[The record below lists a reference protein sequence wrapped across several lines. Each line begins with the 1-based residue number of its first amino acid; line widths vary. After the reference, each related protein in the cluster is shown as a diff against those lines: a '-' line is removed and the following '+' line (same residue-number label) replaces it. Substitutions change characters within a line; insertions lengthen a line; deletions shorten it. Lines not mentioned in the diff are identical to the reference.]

1 MTPQHDKKLFLL
13 DAYALIY
20 RAYFAFANNHRYNS
34 KGLNTSAMFGFTN
47 TLLEVLQKEKPT
59 HIAVV
64 FDTPATTARHEEFE
78 AYKAHRDEMPEDLSL
93 SIPWII
99 KIIEAFDIPVLMA
112 DGYEADDVIGTL
124 AKKAC
129 QQGFVTYMMTPD
141 KDFGQLVEE
150 CVLIYKP
157 ARMGNGA
164 EVLGVKE
171 VCAKFEIENPDQVRD
186 ILGLWGDSADNI
198 PGIPGVGE
206 KTAKELIKQFGS
218 IENLIVNTDKL
229 KGKLKERVEEH
240 KEKAI
245 LSKRLATI
253 WIDAPVELEEEKLRV
268 STPKEELIREVFAEL
283 EFRNLLNRVLGAG
296 AEPATVK
303 AAAPKAAKPSHGQID
318 LFGDGGEATEEAAV
332 ASIYKTIADVEHKYE
347 LIDTPEKR
355 AELIAKLSAE
365 KTICFDTE
373 TTALE
378 ELSAEIVGLSFA
390 IKEHEGYYVPV
401 PADEAGAQA
410 VLNEFRAILENPAIE
425 KTGQNIKY
433 DLSVLAN
440 YGIAVQGPL
449 FDTMVAHYL
458 IQPDMRHGMD
468 LLAQTYLGYMPV
480 KIEELIG
487 KKGKNQGNMRDV
499 ELEKIKEYA
508 AEDADITLQL
518 RNTFEPMLT
527 HTTTRKLFNEI
538 EMPLVPV
545 LADMEREGINLDK
558 AALAEF
564 STLLQSNIETFENDI
579 FELAGERFN
588 LNSPKQLGDILFVKL
603 KIDEKAKRTATK
615 QFATGE
621 EILSKL
627 TSKHPIV
634 QKIMD
639 YRMVQKLKSTYVD
652 ALPLMVNSKT
662 GRVHTSFNQTVAATG
677 RLSSTNP
684 NLQNIPIRTEQGREI
699 RKAFVPRGEGYTLI
713 SADYS
718 QVELRII
725 AHLSGDESM
734 INAFSQKVDIHA
746 ATAAKIYGIDLADVT
761 GDMRR
766 YAKSVNFG
774 IIYGMSAFG
783 LSEQLQ
789 IPRAEAGEMIK
800 QYFLQYPKV
809 KEYMDLSIEKA
820 RENGYVETIMGR
832 RRNLPDINS
841 NNANVR
847 GYAERNAIN
856 APIQGSAADII
867 KLAMINI
874 HAEMKRLNT
883 KSKMVLQVHDEL
895 VFDVHESELEMLKPI
910 IHSHMMNAVTL
921 TVPLEVEV
929 GVGKNWL
936 EAH

>member
-296 AEPATVK
+296 AEPAPVK
-303 AAAPKAAKPSHGQID
+303 AAAPKAAKPTNGQID
-318 LFGDGGEATEEAAV
+318 LFGDGGEATQEAAV

-355 AELIAKLSAE
+355 AELITKLSAE

-410 VLNEFRAILENPAIE
+410 VLNEFKAILENPAIE

-588 LNSPKQLGDILFVKL
+588 INSPKQLGDILFVKL

>member
-1 MTPQHDKKLFLL
+1 MTPHHDKKLFLL

-47 TLLEVLQKEKPT
+47 TLLEVLNKEKPT

-64 FDTPATTARHEEFE
+64 FDTPAQTARHEEYTE
-78 AYKAHRDEMPEDLSL
+78 YKAHREEMPEDLSL
-93 SIPWII
+93 SIPYII
-99 KIIEAFDIPVLMA
+99 RIIEAFDIPVIMS

-124 AKKAC
+124 AKKAEKH
-129 QQGFVTYMMTPD
+129 GFVTYMMTPD
-141 KDFGQLVEE
+141 KDFGQLVDENI
-150 CVLIYKP
+150 LIYKP
-157 ARMGNGA
+157 ARLGNGA
-164 EVLGVKE
+164 EILGVKE
-171 VCAKFEIENPDQVRD
+171 VCAKFEVQTPDQVRD

-206 KTAKELIKQFGS
+206 KTAKELIKQFGTV
-218 IENLIVNTDKL
+218 EGVLENTDKL
-229 KGKLKERVEEH
+229 KGKLQERVREH
-240 KEKAI
+240 GEKAI

-253 WIDAPVELEEEKLRV
+253 WVDAPVELEEDKLIV
-268 STPKEELIREVFAEL
+268 SKPNEELVREVFGEL
-283 EFRNLLNRVLGAG
+283 EFRTLMLKVLG
-296 AEPATVK
+296 ETLPV
-303 AAAPKAAKPSHGQID
+303 AAPTPKAPKPKDTNQMD
-318 LFGDGGEATEEAAV
+318 LFGGGGEATEEAAAV
-332 ASIYKTIADVEHKYE
+332 SPYRNIQDTEHNYI
-347 LIDTPEKR
+347 LADTPEKR
-355 AELIAKLSAE
+355 AELVAKLSAVPSF
-365 KTICFDTE
+365 CFDSE
-373 TTALE
+373 TTALD
-378 ELSAEIVGLSFA
+378 ELSAEIVGLSFS
-390 IKEHEGYYVPV
+390 IKEGEGYYVPV
-401 PADEAGAQA
+401 PAGEAEAKA
-410 VLNEFRAILENPAIE
+410 VLEEFRGVLESETIE

-440 YGIAVQGPL
+440 YGITVQGPL

-468 LLAQTYLGYMPV
+468 LLAQTYLNYAPV

-487 KKGKNQGNMRDV
+487 KKGKGQGTMRDV
-499 ELEKIKEYA
+499 EIEKIKEYA

-518 RNTFEPMLT
+518 RNKFEPMLT
-527 HTTTRKLFNEI
+527 ETTTRKLFDEI

-545 LADMEREGINLDK
+545 LAGMEREGIKLDK
-558 AALAEF
+558 EAMAEF
-564 STLLQSNIETFENDI
+564 SIRLQKDIETFENDI
-579 FELAGERFN
+579 YELAGERFN
-588 LNSPKQLGDILFVKL
+588 LNSPKQLGDILFIKL
-603 KIDEKAKRTATK
+603 AIDDKAKKTATK

-627 TSKHPIV
+627 VHKHPIV

-652 ALPLMVNSKT
+652 ALPLLINTKT
-662 GRVHTSFNQTVAATG
+662 GRLHTSFNQTVAATG
-677 RLSSTNP
+677 RLSSTAP
-684 NLQNIPIRTEQGREI
+684 NLQNIPIKTEQGREI
-699 RKAFVPRGEGYTLI
+699 RKSFVPRGEGYTLI

-725 AHLSGDESM
+725 AHLSGDEGM
-734 INAFSQKVDIHA
+734 IEAFSQKQDIHA
-746 ATAAKIYGIDLADVT
+746 ATAAKIYGIELADVT
-761 GDMRR
+761 SDMRR
-766 YAKSVNFG
+766 NAKSVNFG

-789 IPRAEAGEMIK
+789 IPRAEAGEIIK
-800 QYFLQYPKV
+800 QYFIKYPRV
-809 KEYMDLSIEKA
+809 KEYMDLSIERA

-832 RRNLPDINS
+832 RRNLPDINTT
-841 NNANVR
+841 NATVR

-856 APIQGSAADII
+856 APIQGTAADII

-874 HAEMKRLNT
+874 HADLKRLNT

-895 VFDVHESELEMLKPI
+895 VFDVHVDELDMLKPL
-910 IHSHMMNAVTL
+910 IHDRMMNAVSL

-929 GVGKNWL
+929 GVGQNWL

>member
-1 MTPQHDKKLFLL
+1 MTPHHDKKLFLL

-47 TLLEVLQKEKPT
+47 TLLEVLNKEKPT

-64 FDTPATTARHEEFE
+64 FDTPAQTARHEEYTE
-78 AYKAHRDEMPEDLSL
+78 YKAHREEMPEDLAL
-93 SIPWII
+93 SIPYII
-99 KIIEAFDIPVLMA
+99 RIIEAFDIPVIMS

-124 AKKAC
+124 AKKAEKH
-129 QQGFVTYMMTPD
+129 GFVTYMMTPD
-141 KDFGQLVEE
+141 KDFGQLVDENI
-150 CVLIYKP
+150 LIYKP
-157 ARMGNGA
+157 ARLGNGA

-171 VCAKFEIENPDQVRD
+171 VCAKFEVQTPDQVRD

-206 KTAKELIKQFGS
+206 KTAKELIKQFGTV
-218 IENLIVNTDKL
+218 EGVLENTDKL
-229 KGKLKERVEEH
+229 KGKLQERVREH
-240 KEKAI
+240 GEKAI

-253 WIDAPVELEEEKLRV
+253 WVDAPVELEEDKLIM
-268 STPKEELIREVFAEL
+268 SKPKEDLVREVFGEL
-283 EFRNLLNRVLGAG
+283 EFRTLMLKVLG
-296 AEPATVK
+296 ETLPV
-303 AAAPKAAKPSHGQID
+303 AAPTPKAPKPKDTNQMD
-318 LFGDGGEATEEAAV
+318 LFGGGGEATEEAAAV
-332 ASIYKTIADVEHKYE
+332 SPYRNIHDTEHTYI
-347 LIDTPEKR
+347 LADTPEKR
-355 AELIAKLSAE
+355 AELVAKLSAVPSF
-365 KTICFDTE
+365 CFDSE
-373 TTALE
+373 TTALD
-378 ELSAEIVGLSFA
+378 ELSAEIVGLSFS
-390 IKEHEGYYVPV
+390 IKEGEGYYVPV
-401 PADEAGAQA
+401 PADEEVARA
-410 VLNEFRAILENPAIE
+410 VLEEFRGVLESETIE

-440 YGIAVQGPL
+440 YGITVQGPL

-468 LLAQTYLGYMPV
+468 LLAQTYLNYAPV

-487 KKGKNQGNMRDV
+487 KKGKGQGTMRDV
-499 ELEKIKEYA
+499 EIEKIKEYA

-518 RNTFEPMLT
+518 RNKFEPMLT
-527 HTTTRKLFNEI
+527 ETATRKLFDEV

-545 LADMEREGINLDK
+545 LAGMEREGIKLDK
-558 AALAEF
+558 EAMAEF
-564 STLLQSNIETFENDI
+564 SIRLQKDIETFENDI
-579 FELAGERFN
+579 YELAGERFN
-588 LNSPKQLGDILFVKL
+588 LNSPKQLGDILFIKL
-603 KIDEKAKRTATK
+603 AIDDKAKKTATK

-627 TSKHPIV
+627 VHKHPIV

-652 ALPLMVNSKT
+652 ALPLLINAKT
-662 GRVHTSFNQTVAATG
+662 GRLHTSFNQTVAATG

-684 NLQNIPIRTEQGREI
+684 NLQNIPIKTEQGREI
-699 RKAFVPRGEGYTLI
+699 RKSFVPRGEGYTLV

-725 AHLSGDESM
+725 AHLSGDEGM
-734 INAFSQKVDIHA
+734 IEAFSQKQDIHA
-746 ATAAKIYGIDLADVT
+746 ATAAKIYGIELADVT
-761 GDMRR
+761 SDMRR
-766 YAKSVNFG
+766 NAKSVNFG

-789 IPRAEAGEMIK
+789 IPRGEAGEIIK
-800 QYFLQYPKV
+800 QYFIKYPRV
-809 KEYMDLSIEKA
+809 KEYMDLSIERA

-841 NNANVR
+841 TNATVR

-856 APIQGSAADII
+856 APIQGTAADII

-874 HAEMKRLNT
+874 HADLKRLNT

-895 VFDVHESELEMLKPI
+895 VFDVHVDELDMLKPL
-910 IHSHMMNAVTL
+910 IHDRMMNAVSL

-929 GVGKNWL
+929 GVGQNWL

>member
-1 MTPQHDKKLFLL
+1 MTPHHDKKLFLL

-47 TLLEVLQKEKPT
+47 TLLEVLNKEKPT

-64 FDTPATTARHEEFE
+64 FDTPAQTARHEEYTE
-78 AYKAHRDEMPEDLSL
+78 YKAHREEMPEDLAL
-93 SIPWII
+93 SIPYII
-99 KIIEAFDIPVLMA
+99 RIIEAFDIPVIMS

-124 AKKAC
+124 AKKAEKH
-129 QQGFVTYMMTPD
+129 GFVTYMMTPD
-141 KDFGQLVEE
+141 KDFGQLVDENI
-150 CVLIYKP
+150 LIYKP
-157 ARMGNGA
+157 ARLGNGA
-164 EVLGVKE
+164 EILGVKE
-171 VCAKFEIENPDQVRD
+171 VCAKFEVQTPDQVRD

-206 KTAKELIKQFGS
+206 KTAKELIRQFGTV
-218 IENLIVNTDKL
+218 EGVLENTDKL
-229 KGKLKERVEEH
+229 KGKLQERVRGH
-240 KEKAI
+240 GEKAI

-253 WIDAPVELEEEKLRV
+253 WVDAPVELEEEKLLI
-268 STPKEELIREVFAEL
+268 SKPNEELIREVFGEL
-283 EFRNLLNRVLGAG
+283 EFRTLMLKVLG
-296 AEPATVK
+296 ETLPV
-303 AAAPKAAKPSHGQID
+303 AAPTPKAPKPKDTNQMD
-318 LFGDGGEATEEAAV
+318 LFGGGGEATEEAA
-332 ASIYKTIADVEHKYE
+332 AISPYRNIHDTEHNYI
-347 LIDTPEKR
+347 LADTPEKR
-355 AELIAKLSAE
+355 AELVAKLSAVPSF
-365 KTICFDTE
+365 CFDSE
-373 TTALE
+373 TTALD
-378 ELSAEIVGLSFA
+378 ELSAEIVGLSFS
-390 IKEHEGYYVPV
+390 IKEGEGYYVPV
-401 PADEAGAQA
+401 PADEAGAKA
-410 VLNEFRAILENPAIE
+410 VLEEFRGVLESETIE

-440 YGIAVQGPL
+440 YGITVQGPL

-468 LLAQTYLGYMPV
+468 LLAQTYLNYAPV

-487 KKGKNQGNMRDV
+487 KKGKGQGTMRDV
-499 ELEKIKEYA
+499 EIEKIKEYA
-508 AEDADITLQL
+508 SEDADITLQL
-518 RNTFEPMLT
+518 RNKFEPMLT
-527 HTTTRKLFNEI
+527 ETTTRKLFDEI

-545 LADMEREGINLDK
+545 LAGMEREGIKLDK
-558 AALAEF
+558 EAMAEF
-564 STLLQSNIETFENDI
+564 STRLQKDIETFENDI
-579 FELAGERFN
+579 YELAGERFN
-588 LNSPKQLGDILFVKL
+588 LNSPKQLGDILFIKL
-603 KIDEKAKRTATK
+603 AIDDKAKKTATK

-627 TSKHPIV
+627 VHKHPIV

-652 ALPLMVNSKT
+652 ALPLLINAKT
-662 GRVHTSFNQTVAATG
+662 GRLHTSFNQTVAATG
-677 RLSSTNP
+677 RLSSTAP
-684 NLQNIPIRTEQGREI
+684 NLQNIPIKTEQGREI
-699 RKAFVPRGEGYTLI
+699 RKSFVPRGEGYTLV

-725 AHLSGDESM
+725 AHLSGDEGM
-734 INAFSQKVDIHA
+734 IEAFSQKQDIHA
-746 ATAAKIYGIDLADVT
+746 ATAAKIYGIELADVT
-761 GDMRR
+761 SDMRR
-766 YAKSVNFG
+766 NAKSVNFG

-789 IPRAEAGEMIK
+789 IPRAEAGEIIK
-800 QYFLQYPKV
+800 QYFIKYPRV
-809 KEYMDLSIEKA
+809 KEYMDLSIERA

-841 NNANVR
+841 TNATVR

-856 APIQGSAADII
+856 APIQGTAADII

-874 HAEMKRLNT
+874 HADLKRLNT

-895 VFDVHESELEMLKPI
+895 VFDVHVDELDMLKPL
-910 IHSHMMNAVTL
+910 IHDRMMNAVSL

-929 GVGKNWL
+929 GVGQNWL

>member
-1 MTPQHDKKLFLL
+1 MTPHHDKKLFLL

-47 TLLEVLQKEKPT
+47 TLLEVLNKEKPT

-64 FDTPATTARHEEFE
+64 FDTPAQTARHEEYTE
-78 AYKAHRDEMPEDLSL
+78 YKAHREEMPEDLAL
-93 SIPWII
+93 SIPYII
-99 KIIEAFDIPVLMA
+99 RIIEAFDIPVIMS

-124 AKKAC
+124 AKKAEKH
-129 QQGFVTYMMTPD
+129 GFVTYMMTPD
-141 KDFGQLVEE
+141 KDFGQLVDENI
-150 CVLIYKP
+150 LIYKP
-157 ARMGNGA
+157 ARLGNGA
-164 EVLGVKE
+164 EILGVKE
-171 VCAKFEIENPDQVRD
+171 VCAKFEVQNPDQVRD

-218 IENLIVNTDKL
+218 IENLLENTDKL
-229 KGKLKERVEEH
+229 KGKLQERVREH
-240 KEKAI
+240 GEKAI

-253 WIDAPVELEEEKLRV
+253 WIDAPVELEEDKLIM
-268 STPKEELIREVFAEL
+268 SKPKEDLVREVFGEL
-283 EFRNLLNRVLGAG
+283 EFRTLMLKVLG
-296 AEPATVK
+296 ETLPV
-303 AAAPKAAKPSHGQID
+303 AAPTPKAPKPKDTNQMD
-318 LFGDGGEATEEAAV
+318 LFGGGGEATEEAAAV
-332 ASIYKTIADVEHKYE
+332 SPYRNIHDTEHNYI
-347 LIDTPEKR
+347 LADTPEKR
-355 AELIAKLSAE
+355 AELVAKLSAVQSF
-365 KTICFDTE
+365 CFDSE
-373 TTALE
+373 TTALD
-378 ELSAEIVGLSFA
+378 ELSAEIVGLSFS
-390 IKEHEGYYVPV
+390 IKEGEGYYVPV
-401 PADEAGAQA
+401 PADEAGAKA
-410 VLNEFRAILENPAIE
+410 VLEEFRGVLESETIE

-440 YGIAVQGPL
+440 YGITVQGPL

-468 LLAQTYLGYMPV
+468 LLAQTYLNYAPV

-487 KKGKNQGNMRDV
+487 KKGKGQGTMRDV
-499 ELEKIKEYA
+499 EIEKIKEYA

-518 RNTFEPMLT
+518 RNKFEPMLT
-527 HTTTRKLFNEI
+527 ETTTRKLFDEI

-545 LADMEREGINLDK
+545 LAGMEREGIKLDK
-558 AALAEF
+558 EAMAEF
-564 STLLQSNIETFENDI
+564 SIRLQKDIETFENDI
-579 FELAGERFN
+579 YELAGERFN
-588 LNSPKQLGDILFVKL
+588 LNSPKQLGDILFIKL
-603 KIDEKAKRTATK
+603 AIDDKAKKTATK

-627 TSKHPIV
+627 VHKHPIV

-652 ALPLMVNSKT
+652 ALPLLINAKT
-662 GRVHTSFNQTVAATG
+662 GRLHTSFNQTVAATG
-677 RLSSTNP
+677 RLSSTAP
-684 NLQNIPIRTEQGREI
+684 NLQNIPIKTEQGREI
-699 RKAFVPRGEGYTLI
+699 RKSFVPRGEGYTLI

-725 AHLSGDESM
+725 AHLSGDEGM
-734 INAFSQKVDIHA
+734 IEAFSQKQDIHA
-746 ATAAKIYGIDLADVT
+746 ATAAKIYGIELADVT
-761 GDMRR
+761 SDMRR
-766 YAKSVNFG
+766 NAKSVNFG

-789 IPRAEAGEMIK
+789 IPRAEAGEIIK
-800 QYFLQYPKV
+800 QYFIKYPRV
-809 KEYMDLSIEKA
+809 KEYMDLSIERA

-841 NNANVR
+841 TNATVR

-856 APIQGSAADII
+856 APIQGTAADII

-874 HAEMKRLNT
+874 HADLKRLNT

-895 VFDVHESELEMLKPI
+895 VFDVHVDELDMLKPL
-910 IHSHMMNAVTL
+910 IHDRMMNAVSL

-929 GVGKNWL
+929 GVGQNWL

>member
-1 MTPQHDKKLFLL
+1 MTPHHDKKLFLL

-47 TLLEVLQKEKPT
+47 TLLEVLNKEKPT

-64 FDTPATTARHEEFE
+64 FDTPAQTARHEEYTE
-78 AYKAHRDEMPEDLSL
+78 YKAHREEMPEDLAL
-93 SIPWII
+93 SIPYII
-99 KIIEAFDIPVLMA
+99 RIIEAFDIPVIMS

-124 AKKAC
+124 AKKAEKH
-129 QQGFVTYMMTPD
+129 GFVTYMMTPD
-141 KDFGQLVEE
+141 KDFGQLVDENI
-150 CVLIYKP
+150 LIYKP
-157 ARMGNGA
+157 ARLGNGA
-164 EVLGVKE
+164 EILGVKE
-171 VCAKFEIENPDQVRD
+171 VCAKFEVQNPDQVRD

-218 IENLIVNTDKL
+218 IENLLENTDKL
-229 KGKLKERVEEH
+229 KGKLQERVREH
-240 KEKAI
+240 GEKAI

-253 WIDAPVELEEEKLRV
+253 WIDAPVELEEDKLIM
-268 STPKEELIREVFAEL
+268 SKPKEDLVREVFGEL
-283 EFRNLLNRVLGAG
+283 EFRTLMLKVLG
-296 AEPATVK
+296 ETLPV
-303 AAAPKAAKPSHGQID
+303 AAPTPKAPKPKDTNQMD
-318 LFGDGGEATEEAAV
+318 LFGGGGEATEEAAAV
-332 ASIYKTIADVEHKYE
+332 SPYRNIHDTEHNYI
-347 LIDTPEKR
+347 LADTPEKR
-355 AELIAKLSAE
+355 AELVAKLSAVQSF
-365 KTICFDTE
+365 CFDSE
-373 TTALE
+373 TTALD
-378 ELSAEIVGLSFA
+378 ELSAEIVGLSFS
-390 IKEHEGYYVPV
+390 IKEGEGYYVPV
-401 PADEAGAQA
+401 PADEAGAKA
-410 VLNEFRAILENPAIE
+410 VLEEFRGVLESETIE

-440 YGIAVQGPL
+440 YGITVQGPL

-468 LLAQTYLGYMPV
+468 LLAQTYLNYAPV

-487 KKGKNQGNMRDV
+487 KKGKGQGTMRDV
-499 ELEKIKEYA
+499 EIEKIKEYA

-518 RNTFEPMLT
+518 RNKFEPMLT
-527 HTTTRKLFNEI
+527 ETTTRKLFDEI

-545 LADMEREGINLDK
+545 LAGMEREGIKLDK
-558 AALAEF
+558 EAMAEF
-564 STLLQSNIETFENDI
+564 SIRLQKDIETFENDI
-579 FELAGERFN
+579 YELAGERFN
-588 LNSPKQLGDILFVKL
+588 LNSPKQLGDILFIKL
-603 KIDEKAKRTATK
+603 AIDDKAKKTATK

-627 TSKHPIV
+627 VHKHPIV

-652 ALPLMVNSKT
+652 ALPLLINAKT
-662 GRVHTSFNQTVAATG
+662 GRLHTSFNQTVAATG
-677 RLSSTNP
+677 RLSSTAP
-684 NLQNIPIRTEQGREI
+684 NLQNIPIKTEQGREI
-699 RKAFVPRGEGYTLI
+699 RKSFVPRGEGYTLI

-725 AHLSGDESM
+725 AHLSGDEGM
-734 INAFSQKVDIHA
+734 IEAFSQKQDIHA
-746 ATAAKIYGIDLADVT
+746 ATAAKIYGIELADVT
-761 GDMRR
+761 SDMRR
-766 YAKSVNFG
+766 NAKSVNFG

-789 IPRAEAGEMIK
+789 IPRAEAGEIIK
-800 QYFLQYPKV
+800 QYFIKYPRV
-809 KEYMDLSIEKA
+809 KEYMDLSIERA

-841 NNANVR
+841 TNATVR

-856 APIQGSAADII
+856 APIQGTAADII

-874 HAEMKRLNT
+874 HADLKRLNT

-895 VFDVHESELEMLKPI
+895 VFDVHIDELDMLKPL
-910 IHSHMMNAVTL
+910 IHDRMMNAVSL

-929 GVGKNWL
+929 GVGQNWL

>member
-1 MTPQHDKKLFLL
+1 MTPHHDKKLFLL

-47 TLLEVLQKEKPT
+47 TLLEVLNKEKPT

-64 FDTPATTARHEEFE
+64 FDTPAQTARHEEYTE
-78 AYKAHRDEMPEDLSL
+78 YKAHREEMPEDLAL
-93 SIPWII
+93 SIPYII
-99 KIIEAFDIPVLMA
+99 RIIEAFDIPVIMS

-124 AKKAC
+124 AKKAEKH
-129 QQGFVTYMMTPD
+129 GFVTYMMTPD
-141 KDFGQLVEE
+141 KDFGQLVDENI
-150 CVLIYKP
+150 LIYKP
-157 ARMGNGA
+157 ARLGNGA

-171 VCAKFEIENPDQVRD
+171 VCAKFEVQTPDQVRD

-206 KTAKELIKQFGS
+206 KTAKELIKQFGTV
-218 IENLIVNTDKL
+218 EGVLENTDKL
-229 KGKLKERVEEH
+229 KGKLQERVREH
-240 KEKAI
+240 GENAI

-253 WIDAPVELEEEKLRV
+253 WVDAPVELEEDKLIV
-268 STPKEELIREVFAEL
+268 SKPKEDLVRAVFGEL
-283 EFRNLLNRVLGAG
+283 EFRTLMLKVLG
-296 AEPATVK
+296 ETLPV
-303 AAAPKAAKPSHGQID
+303 AAPTPKAAKPKDTNQMD
-318 LFGDGGEATEEAAV
+318 LFGGGGEATEEAAAV
-332 ASIYKTIADVEHKYE
+332 SPYRNIHDTEHNYI
-347 LIDTPEKR
+347 LADTPEKR
-355 AELIAKLSAE
+355 AELVAKLSAVPSF
-365 KTICFDTE
+365 CFDSE
-373 TTALE
+373 TTALD
-378 ELSAEIVGLSFA
+378 ELSAEIVGLSFS
-390 IKEHEGYYVPV
+390 IKEGEGYYVPV
-401 PADEAGAQA
+401 PAGETEAKA
-410 VLNEFRAILENPAIE
+410 VLEEFRGVLESETIE

-440 YGIAVQGPL
+440 YGITVQGPL

-468 LLAQTYLGYMPV
+468 LLAQTYLNYAPV

-487 KKGKNQGNMRDV
+487 KKGKGQGTMRDV
-499 ELEKIKEYA
+499 EIEKIKEYA
-508 AEDADITLQL
+508 SEDADITLQL
-518 RNTFEPMLT
+518 RNKFEPMLT
-527 HTTTRKLFNEI
+527 ETATRKLFDEI

-545 LADMEREGINLDK
+545 LAGMEREGIKLDK
-558 AALAEF
+558 EAMAEF
-564 STLLQSNIETFENDI
+564 SIRLQKDIETFENDI
-579 FELAGERFN
+579 YELAGERFN
-588 LNSPKQLGDILFVKL
+588 LNSPKQLGDILFIKL
-603 KIDEKAKRTATK
+603 AIDDKAKKTATK

-627 TSKHPIV
+627 IHKHPIV

-652 ALPLMVNSKT
+652 ALPLLINAKT
-662 GRVHTSFNQTVAATG
+662 GRLHTSFNQTVAATG

-684 NLQNIPIRTEQGREI
+684 NLQNIPIKTEQGREI
-699 RKAFVPRGEGYTLI
+699 RKSFVPRGEGYTLV

-725 AHLSGDESM
+725 AHLSGDEGM
-734 INAFSQKVDIHA
+734 IEAFSQKQDIHA
-746 ATAAKIYGIDLADVT
+746 ATAAKIYGIELADVT
-761 GDMRR
+761 SDMRR
-766 YAKSVNFG
+766 NAKSVNFG

-789 IPRAEAGEMIK
+789 IPRSEAGEIIK
-800 QYFLQYPKV
+800 QYFIKYPRV
-809 KEYMDLSIEKA
+809 KEYMDLSIERA

-841 NNANVR
+841 TNATVR

-856 APIQGSAADII
+856 APIQGTAADII

-874 HAEMKRLNT
+874 NADLKRLNT

-895 VFDVHESELEMLKPI
+895 VFDVHQDELDMLKPL
-910 IHSHMMNAVTL
+910 IHDRMMNAVSL

-929 GVGKNWL
+929 GVGQNWL

>member
-1 MTPQHDKKLFLL
+1 MTPHHDKKLFLL

-47 TLLEVLQKEKPT
+47 TLLEVLNKEKPT

-64 FDTPATTARHEEFE
+64 FDTPAQTARHEEYTE
-78 AYKAHRDEMPEDLSL
+78 YKAHREEMPEDLAL
-93 SIPWII
+93 SIPYII
-99 KIIEAFDIPVLMA
+99 RIIEAFDIPVIMS

-124 AKKAC
+124 AKKAEKH
-129 QQGFVTYMMTPD
+129 GFVTYMMTPD
-141 KDFGQLVEE
+141 KDFGQLVDENI
-150 CVLIYKP
+150 LIYKP
-157 ARMGNGA
+157 ARLGNGA
-164 EVLGVKE
+164 EIMGVKE
-171 VCAKFEIENPDQVRD
+171 VCAKFEVQTPDQVRD

-218 IENLIVNTDKL
+218 IENLLENTDKL
-229 KGKLKERVEEH
+229 KGKLQERVREH
-240 KEKAI
+240 GEKAI

-253 WIDAPVELEEEKLRV
+253 WIDAPVELEEDKLIM
-268 STPKEELIREVFAEL
+268 SKPKEDLVREVFGEL
-283 EFRNLLNRVLGAG
+283 EFRTLMLKVLG
-296 AEPATVK
+296 ETLPV
-303 AAAPKAAKPSHGQID
+303 AAPTPKAPKPKDTNQMD
-318 LFGDGGEATEEAAV
+318 LFGGGGEATEEAAAV
-332 ASIYKTIADVEHKYE
+332 SPYRNIHDTEHNYI
-347 LIDTPEKR
+347 LADTPEKR
-355 AELIAKLSAE
+355 AELVAKLSAVPSF
-365 KTICFDTE
+365 CFDSE
-373 TTALE
+373 TTALD
-378 ELSAEIVGLSFA
+378 ELSAEIVGLSFS
-390 IKEHEGYYVPV
+390 IKEGEGYYVPV
-401 PADEAGAQA
+401 PADEAEAKA
-410 VLNEFRAILENPAIE
+410 VLEEFRGVLESETIE

-440 YGIAVQGPL
+440 YGITVQGPL

-468 LLAQTYLGYMPV
+468 LLAQTYLNYAPV

-487 KKGKNQGNMRDV
+487 KKGKGQGTMRDV
-499 ELEKIKEYA
+499 EIEKIKEYA

-518 RNTFEPMLT
+518 RNKFEPMLT
-527 HTTTRKLFNEI
+527 ETTTRKLFDEI

-545 LADMEREGINLDK
+545 LAGMEREGIKLDK
-558 AALAEF
+558 EAMAEF
-564 STLLQSNIETFENDI
+564 SIRLQKDIETFENDI
-579 FELAGERFN
+579 YELAGERFN
-588 LNSPKQLGDILFVKL
+588 LNSPKQLGDILFIKL
-603 KIDEKAKRTATK
+603 AIDDKAKKTATK

-627 TSKHPIV
+627 VHKHPIV

-652 ALPLMVNSKT
+652 ALPLLINAKT
-662 GRVHTSFNQTVAATG
+662 GRLHTSFNQTVAATG
-677 RLSSTNP
+677 RLSSTAP
-684 NLQNIPIRTEQGREI
+684 NLQNIPIKTAQGREI
-699 RKAFVPRGEGYTLI
+699 RKSFVPRGEGYTLI

-725 AHLSGDESM
+725 AHLSGDEGM
-734 INAFSQKVDIHA
+734 IEAFSQKQDIHA
-746 ATAAKIYGIDLADVT
+746 ATAAKIYGIELADVT
-761 GDMRR
+761 SDMRR
-766 YAKSVNFG
+766 NAKSVNFG

-789 IPRAEAGEMIK
+789 IPRAEAGEIIK
-800 QYFLQYPKV
+800 QYFIKYPGV
-809 KEYMDLSIEKA
+809 KEYMDLSIERA

-832 RRNLPDINS
+832 RRNLLDINS
-841 NNANVR
+841 TNATVR

-856 APIQGSAADII
+856 APIQGTAADII

-874 HAEMKRLNT
+874 HADLKRLNT

-895 VFDVHESELEMLKPI
+895 VFDVHVDELDMLKPL
-910 IHSHMMNAVTL
+910 IHDRMMNAVSL

-929 GVGKNWL
+929 GVGQNWL

>member
-1 MTPQHDKKLFLL
+1 MTPHHDKKLFLL

-47 TLLEVLQKEKPT
+47 TLLEVLNKEKPT

-64 FDTPATTARHEEFE
+64 FDTPAQTARHEEYTE
-78 AYKAHRDEMPEDLSL
+78 YKAHREEMPEDLAL
-93 SIPWII
+93 SIPYII
-99 KIIEAFDIPVLMA
+99 KIIEAFDIPVIMS

-124 AKKAC
+124 AKKAEKH
-129 QQGFVTYMMTPD
+129 GFVTYMMTPD
-141 KDFGQLVEE
+141 KDFGQLVDENI
-150 CVLIYKP
+150 LIYKP
-157 ARMGNGA
+157 ARLGNGA
-164 EVLGVKE
+164 EIMGVKE
-171 VCAKFEIENPDQVRD
+171 VCAKFEVQTPDQVRD

-218 IENLIVNTDKL
+218 IENLLENTDKL
-229 KGKLKERVEEH
+229 KGKLQERVREH
-240 KEKAI
+240 GEKAI

-253 WIDAPVELEEEKLRV
+253 WIDAPVELEEDKLIL
-268 STPKEELIREVFAEL
+268 SKPKEDLVREVFGEL
-283 EFRNLLNRVLGAG
+283 EFRTLMLKVLG
-296 AEPATVK
+296 ETLPV
-303 AAAPKAAKPSHGQID
+303 AAPTPKAPKPKDTNQMD
-318 LFGDGGEATEEAAV
+318 LFGGGGEATEEAAAV
-332 ASIYKTIADVEHKYE
+332 SPYRNIHDTEHNYI
-347 LIDTPEKR
+347 LADTPEKR
-355 AELIAKLSAE
+355 AELVAKLSAVPSF
-365 KTICFDTE
+365 CFDSE
-373 TTALE
+373 TTALD
-378 ELSAEIVGLSFA
+378 ELSAEIVGLSFS
-390 IKEHEGYYVPV
+390 IKEGEGYYVPV
-401 PADEAGAQA
+401 PADEAEAKA
-410 VLNEFRAILENPAIE
+410 VLEEFRGVLESETIE

-440 YGIAVQGPL
+440 YGITVQGPL

-468 LLAQTYLGYMPV
+468 LLAQTYLNYAPV

-487 KKGKNQGNMRDV
+487 KKGKGQGTMRDV
-499 ELEKIKEYA
+499 EIEKIKEYA

-518 RNTFEPMLT
+518 RNKFEPMLT
-527 HTTTRKLFNEI
+527 ETSTRKLFDEI

-545 LADMEREGINLDK
+545 LAGMEREGIKLDK
-558 AALAEF
+558 EAMAEF
-564 STLLQSNIETFENDI
+564 SIRLQKDIETFENDI
-579 FELAGERFN
+579 YELAGERFN
-588 LNSPKQLGDILFVKL
+588 LNSPKQLGDILFIKL
-603 KIDEKAKRTATK
+603 AIDDKAKKTATK

-627 TSKHPIV
+627 VHKHPIV

-652 ALPLMVNSKT
+652 ALPLLINAKT
-662 GRVHTSFNQTVAATG
+662 GRLHTSFNQTVAATG
-677 RLSSTNP
+677 RLSSTAP
-684 NLQNIPIRTEQGREI
+684 NLQNIPIKTEQGREI
-699 RKAFVPRGEGYTLI
+699 RKSFVPRGEGYTLI

-725 AHLSGDESM
+725 AHLSGDEGM
-734 INAFSQKVDIHA
+734 IEAFSQKQDIHA
-746 ATAAKIYGIDLADVT
+746 ATAAKIYGIELADVT
-761 GDMRR
+761 SDMRR
-766 YAKSVNFG
+766 NAKSVNFG

-789 IPRAEAGEMIK
+789 IPRAEAGEIIK
-800 QYFLQYPKV
+800 QYFIKYPRV
-809 KEYMDLSIEKA
+809 KEYMDLSIERA

-841 NNANVR
+841 TNATVR

-856 APIQGSAADII
+856 APIQGTAADII

-874 HAEMKRLNT
+874 HADLKRLNT
-883 KSKMVLQVHDEL
+883 KSKMALQVHDEL
-895 VFDVHESELEMLKPI
+895 VFDVHVDELDMLKPL
-910 IHSHMMNAVTL
+910 IHDRMMNAVSL

-929 GVGKNWL
+929 GVGQNWL